1 MRQHPAP
8 KSSSW
13 PRLVLV
19 VGIPLFFF
27 TLSRF
32 TPFFAWMTLGLEWI
46 AGLGAWGFFAF
57 TALYVIVCVS
67 AMPDV
72 YTNLA
77 GGMIWGPVWG
87 ALAVSAARVIGG
99 CVTFLLVRTLL
110 RERVERWV
118 SGDKT
123 WRAVDA
129 ALETEGFKL
138 VLLLRL
144 CPLFPVNLLN
154 FALGATRIP
163 LASYAAATFFG
174 LIPRTLAVAYV
185 GAGGRSLTDLAT
197 GQAASASGFQGP
209 VFWTGLACT
218 MIAAI
223 FIAHLT
229 RRTVRAALAAQ
240 EQG

>member
-1 MRQHPAP
+1 M
-8 KSSSW
+8 
-13 PRLVLV
+13 V

-27 TLSRF
+27 LLSRF
-32 TPFFAWMTLGLEWI
+32 TPFLAWMTVGLEGI

-57 TALYVIVCVS
+57 AGLYVLVCVS

-72 YTNLA
+72 YLNLA
-77 GGMIWGPVWG
+77 GGMIWGPLWG
-87 ALAVSAARVIGG
+87 ALAVSIARVIGG
-99 CVTFLLVRTLL
+99 SVTFLLVRTLL

-123 WRAVDA
+123 WRAVDR

-154 FALGATRIP
+154 YALGATRIH

-197 GQAASASGFQGP
+197 GEAEQVSGLQGP

-218 MIAAI
+218 IIAAI
-223 FIAHLT
+223 FIAHFT
-229 RRTVRAALAAQ
+229 RRTVRAALAAK
-240 EQG
+240 ELG